1 MTSDAIESLSSAL
14 RGDIVQPSEPTY
26 DKARAVYNAMHDA
39 HPKLIV
45 HAVDTADVVAAV
57 NFARTHELLL
67 AVRGGG
73 HSVPGFGT
81 CDGGMVLDLGRMNS
95 VHVDVQESTVL
106 AGGGCT
112 LGDLD
117 HATHGYGLAV
127 PGGTVSTTGL
137 AGLTLGG
144 GMGHLSRGCGLSI
157 DNLVSVEMVTAAGDI
172 VTSNAEAHPDLFW
185 AIRGGGGNFG
195 VVTSFR
201 LRAHAV
207 PTVFGGPTFFEL
219 DEQVMRNYQA
229 LMNEAPEQLNALFAM
244 ARALPVPFVPE
255 SRHGDPVMIVL
266 GCWSGSEQQDEGMAA
281 SIAKLGTV
289 IGQGMWRMPYPEM
302 NMFFD
307 ELLPPGLRHYWKA
320 SSTTDL
326 NDGAI
331 AAHLK
336 HGPRVGNLESGM
348 FMFPIN
354 GACHRVPD
362 EDSAFANR
370 QSSFAA
376 VISGSW
382 HEAADDESFMTW
394 VRGYFD
400 ALAPYSERGGY
411 VNFMGEEDAG
421 TTAVNYG
428 AKLERLRSIKAEYD
442 PGNLFRVNQNISPKV
457 REDSLSV

>member
-14 RGDIVQPSEPTY
+14 RGDIVRPSEPTY

-39 HPKLIV
+39 HPTLIV
-45 HAVDTADVVAAV
+45 HAVDTADVVAVV

-95 VHVDVQESTVL
+95 AHVDVQESTVL

-172 VTSNAEAHPDLFW
+172 VTSNAQAHPDLFW

-201 LRAHAV
+201 FRAHAV

-244 ARALPVPFVPE
+244 GRALPVPFVPE

-266 GCWSGSEQQDEGMAA
+266 GCWSGSEQQDKAMAA

-302 NMFFD
+302 NMFSMSCCR
-307 ELLPPGLRHYWKA
+307 P
-320 SSTTDL
+320 
-326 NDGAI
+326 
-331 AAHLK
+331 
-336 HGPRVGNLESGM
+336 
-348 FMFPIN
+348 
-354 GACHRVPD
+354 ACATIGKQTR
-362 EDSAFANR
+362 R
-370 QSSFAA
+370 Q
-376 VISGSW
+376 I
-382 HEAADDESFMTW
+382 
-394 VRGYFD
+394 
-400 ALAPYSERGGY
+400 
-411 VNFMGEEDAG
+411 
-421 TTAVNYG
+421 
-428 AKLERLRSIKAEYD
+428 
-442 PGNLFRVNQNISPKV
+442 
-457 REDSLSV
+457 